1 MQTPPYPKIPMEGRF
16 VFLSTFNY
24 LFDSLID
31 APNSIEH
38 PTRKLDIIA
47 MYVGLNSIKTNV
59 GNGAKIV
66 HQMRTCTS

>member
-1 MQTPPYPKIPMEGRF
+1 MQTPLYPKIPMEGRF
-16 VFLSTFNY
+16 VFLSAFNHP
-24 LFDSLID
+24 FDSLID

-59 GNGAKIV
+59 GNSAKIV